1 MAKELKI
8 NKFKNAFGIKELKI
22 NNESKPILCNNIIY
36 APNGVFKTSFA
47 RTFYNFSHNKDV
59 EERIKHKPFQYDI
72 EYGTNKIEDV
82 REQILVFS
90 KEIMNEYILSEN
102 MSGEINSL
110 AIIPELHEKMM
121 IILEEIKNKY
131 DEIINIL
138 KLEGIPE
145 NKFANI
151 LQINDINH
159 QHNVITAFKHI
170 LCHAEF
176 IDGDNSI
183 SNELLFSSSYDKMDN
198 DEFRNSI
205 KQYHEFIMDLASNTF
220 FDEKFTVF
228 TARDLLKVLKSSDF
242 LNEKRNISIDGVNYD
257 NYNDIE
263 RLIESKIQKL
273 LSTKE
278 AVEKAKAVQKCIGKK
293 SRTDKELSKLISSD
307 IKAVE
312 LMKYP
317 RFAIKGSQLRKKYGD
332 LLLEDISNFLDEVN
346 RKLDNL
352 EIEAQKSRSNFDRAI
367 EIFNKR
373 FMPKFDIVIENRNIL
388 ALGVERV
395 YPSINFIHNS
405 EKDIK
410 LDEETIYKIL
420 SLGEKNALDI
430 LKFIVLYDKIK
441 NNSPLIIL
449 DDVIETFDYGNRYAF
464 VQYVKDIINEGA
476 NVIILTSNYEFF
488 KNLSSRVYQIKY
500 LGAHEIEGKVEIQK
514 YKQLKSEPKD
524 ISTIKSLE
532 DLYYMMP
539 FAREIATYKNK
550 ENSFLKYF
558 HYKKGTVNLNNNS
571 LLSLCKKELNVN
583 STIPED
589 KKKMNYI
596 DSLFKICDSI
606 ASDKNSFKP
615 FDLNKKIILSIG
627 IRMKFEKLMVEDN
640 GYSCLNGITKDQTTT
655 LIKNNK
661 YLMNNEFCDVCDRII
676 ICIPEFIHL
685 NAFMYEPLVD
695 IMPDTLIELYHEI
708 SKYCERIK
716 DWKKNIFQP
725 N

>member
-151 LQINDINH
+151 LQINDINN

-293 SRTDKELSKLISSD
+293 
-307 IKAVE
+307 VE
-312 LMKYP
+312 
-317 RFAIKGSQLRKKYGD
+317 
-332 LLLEDISNFLDEVN
+332 
-346 RKLDNL
+346 
-352 EIEAQKSRSNFDRAI
+352 
-367 EIFNKR
+367 
-373 FMPKFDIVIENRNIL
+373 
-388 ALGVERV
+388 
-395 YPSINFIHNS
+395 
-405 EKDIK
+405 
-410 LDEETIYKIL
+410 
-420 SLGEKNALDI
+420 
-430 LKFIVLYDKIK
+430 
-441 NNSPLIIL
+441 
-449 DDVIETFDYGNRYAF
+449 
-464 VQYVKDIINEGA
+464 
-476 NVIILTSNYEFF
+476 
-488 KNLSSRVYQIKY
+488 
-500 LGAHEIEGKVEIQK
+500 
-514 YKQLKSEPKD
+514 
-524 ISTIKSLE
+524 
-532 DLYYMMP
+532 
-539 FAREIATYKNK
+539 
-550 ENSFLKYF
+550 
-558 HYKKGTVNLNNNS
+558 
-571 LLSLCKKELNVN
+571 
-583 STIPED
+583 
-589 KKKMNYI
+589 
-596 DSLFKICDSI
+596 
-606 ASDKNSFKP
+606 
-615 FDLNKKIILSIG
+615 
-627 IRMKFEKLMVEDN
+627 
-640 GYSCLNGITKDQTTT
+640 
-655 LIKNNK
+655 LIKNYQNLLAAILK
-661 YLMNNEFCDVCDRII
+661 L
-676 ICIPEFIHL
+676 
-685 NAFMYEPLVD
+685 
-695 IMPDTLIELYHEI
+695 
-708 SKYCERIK
+708 
-716 DWKKNIFQP
+716 
-725 N
+725 

>member
-1 MAKELKI
+1 
-8 NKFKNAFGIKELKI
+8 
-22 NNESKPILCNNIIY
+22 
-36 APNGVFKTSFA
+36 
-47 RTFYNFSHNKDV
+47 
-59 EERIKHKPFQYDI
+59 
-72 EYGTNKIEDV
+72 
-82 REQILVFS
+82 
-90 KEIMNEYILSEN
+90 
-102 MSGEINSL
+102 
-110 AIIPELHEKMM
+110 
-121 IILEEIKNKY
+121 
-131 DEIINIL
+131 
-138 KLEGIPE
+138 
-145 NKFANI
+145 
-151 LQINDINH
+151 
-159 QHNVITAFKHI
+159 
-170 LCHAEF
+170 
-176 IDGDNSI
+176 
-183 SNELLFSSSYDKMDN
+183 
-198 DEFRNSI
+198 
-205 KQYHEFIMDLASNTF
+205 
-220 FDEKFTVF
+220 
-228 TARDLLKVLKSSDF
+228 
-242 LNEKRNISIDGVNYD
+242 
-257 NYNDIE
+257 
-263 RLIESKIQKL
+263 
-273 LSTKE
+273 
-278 AVEKAKAVQKCIGKK
+278 
-293 SRTDKELSKLISSD
+293 
-307 IKAVE
+307 
-312 LMKYP
+312 MKYP

-420 SLGEKNALDI
+420 SAGEKNALDI

-615 FDLNKKIILSIG
+615 FDLNKK
-627 IRMKFEKLMVEDN
+627 
-640 GYSCLNGITKDQTTT
+640 
-655 LIKNNK
+655 
-661 YLMNNEFCDVCDRII
+661 
-676 ICIPEFIHL
+676 
-685 NAFMYEPLVD
+685 
-695 IMPDTLIELYHEI
+695 
-708 SKYCERIK
+708 
-716 DWKKNIFQP
+716 
-725 N
+725 